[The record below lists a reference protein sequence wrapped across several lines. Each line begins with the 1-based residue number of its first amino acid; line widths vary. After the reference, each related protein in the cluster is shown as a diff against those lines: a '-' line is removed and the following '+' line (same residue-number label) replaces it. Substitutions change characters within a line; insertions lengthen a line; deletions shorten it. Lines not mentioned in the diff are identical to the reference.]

1 MADILLFGAIG
12 QYNAMFFFEQIK
24 EALEVNPSDELIMR
38 VNTVG
43 GEPQYA
49 MSIIEKVQETPDQF
63 YFKGAGMMHSM
74 GLFLAAYI
82 PVERCECLD
91 TTQAVLHRASYGE
104 WIESQPWYKG
114 SVYETI
120 NVDSNKKVEK
130 AFRAR
135 IDVAA
140 LEALPAM
147 KERNLTLKDIF
158 SLESR
163 HEVVLTG
170 ADLKKIGLVSKI
182 NKVTP
187 SKVAEL
193 NAQFK
198 AFEKCTSLS
207 EFKLAAQAKPTTTK
221 EDSNENFN
229 TMTTLA
235 ELKAKHPEL
244 YAAARKE
251 GIKKGVAMEKA
262 RVEEIMVY
270 ADYDLKAAKEAIES
284 GVKLS
289 GKQTAEF
296 MLKAASKNTLTA
308 IAEGGADAGA
318 GTGGAALGKEGAA
331 ADPKKAEAARLK
343 ATQESINKL
352 MGIKDPL
359 IVVGE

>member
-1 MADILLFGAIG
+1 MADILLFGSIG

-38 VNTVG
+38 VNTIG

-104 WIESQPWYKG
+104 YFEGQSWYKG

-120 NVDSNKKVEK
+120 NVDTNKKVEK

-187 SKVAEL
+187 SRVAEL

-207 EFKLAAQAKPTTTK
+207 EFKLAAQAAPTTTNT
-221 EDSNENFN
+221 DSNENFN
-229 TMTTLA
+229 TMTLA
-235 ELKAKHPEL
+235 ELKNKHPEL
-244 YAAARKE
+244 YAEVRKS

-270 ADYDLKAAKEAIES
+270 ASYDLKAATDAITS
-284 GVKLS
+284 GAKLT

-296 MLKAASKNTLTA
+296 MLKAASAKTLTA
-308 IAEGGADAGA
+308 IAEGGAGAGA
-318 GTGGAALGKEGAA
+318 GTGGAALGAEGAG

-343 ATQESINKL
+343 ATQDAINKT